1 VIAVSSGNWMMFVD
15 GENFTLRAQELARR
29 NDLDLGADPTLYSKD
44 VFVWMPGWSGVSWNI
59 GTTQLSHSDAVR
71 GYFYT
76 SVVGDDL
83 RIVTVKQA
91 LRSLRFDPQV
101 FKRLSGT
108 QKSKGVDIAL
118 TKDMLS
124 HAFLGNYQNA
134 VLIAGDADYI
144 PLVEEV
150 KRRGKRVFL
159 AFFSG
164 EGLGL
169 SEDLKLAADSFVDLT
184 DGFLGLWRQRIE
196 GLRKGGA

>member
-1 VIAVSSGNWMMFVD
+1 
-15 GENFTLRAQELARR
+15 
-29 NDLDLGADPTLYSKD
+29 
-44 VFVWMPGWSGVSWNI
+44 
-59 GTTQLSHSDAVR
+59 
-71 GYFYT
+71 
-76 SVVGDDL
+76 
-83 RIVTVKQA
+83 A

-159 AFFSG
+159 AFFLG

-169 SEDLKLAADSFVDLT
+169 SEDLKLAADFFVDLT
-184 DGFLGLWRQRIE
+184 DAF
-196 GLRKGGA
+196 